1 MIKTQE
7 RSRDKLNCQEIVKT
21 LSDLT
26 GCKGIY
32 DYYYKSVYLGD
43 DRTGQD
49 SNQKMPL
56 TLSNIVKGVT
66 NP

>member
-7 RSRDKLNCQEIVKT
+7 RSRDKSNCQEIVKS

-26 GCKGIY
+26 GCKGVY

-49 SNQKMPL
+49 LKQK
-56 TLSNIVKGVT
+56 KCH
-66 NP
+66 